1 MCTLSFVP
9 GHERLKGGAL
19 ASVLRTQPRPQEQP
33 MRRLDTSGSHNDRKL
48 PPQKELDSSSMNSTP
63 IEKEPV
69 MECPLLLTT
78 LSGVTFQVS
87 LSVAKFDRLTDS
99 EDQVMD
105 YLASVTDL
113 PVFGCVIDFLPI
125 WDKLQQGR
133 EYTIVFR
140 DCSVTLREQEQLGGY
155 PIDQVPKAVHVP
167 MNSEETVPEWAFA
180 GVPRLRHVSVESGI
194 RLIGAET
201 WQDCRQ
207 LRIVK
212 LPVTVVGIADNA
224 FRDCKLLNSVLALGC
239 RDFGYKAFSE
249 CCSLQRVHASGGAVN
264 VFSGETNFGQYLF
277 QGCINL
283 AEVTVSEVSSLRSEL
298 NGLTQQGQDQRA
310 SSGLPQLHRHLH
322 ARSPKALCSHRSAHL

>member
-1 MCTLSFVP
+1 
-9 GHERLKGGAL
+9 
-19 ASVLRTQPRPQEQP
+19 
-33 MRRLDTSGSHNDRKL
+33 
-48 PPQKELDSSSMNSTP
+48 
-63 IEKEPV
+63 

-78 LSGVTFQVS
+78 LSGVTFKVS
-87 LSVAKFDRLTDS
+87 LSVAKFDRFTDL

-113 PVFGCVIDFLPI
+113 QVFGCVIDFLHTTTQTYLEDPI

-140 DCSVTLREQEQLGGY
+140 DCSVTLLEQEQLGGY
-155 PIDQVPKAVHVP
+155 PIDQVPLAVHVP

-194 RLIGAET
+194 RLIGAEA

-212 LPVTVVGIADNA
+212 LPATVVGIADNA
-224 FRDCKLLNSVLALGC
+224 FRDCKLLNSVLAPGC

-249 CCSLQRVHASGGAVN
+249 CCSLQRVYASGGAVN

-283 AEVTVSEVSSLRSEL
+283 AEVTVSEVPSPRSEL
-298 NGLTQQGQDQRA
+298 NGLTQQDRTRELAPGCL
-310 SSGLPQLHRHLH
+310 SSTGIYTLVLPKHFVAIGAHACDSCRLLNSVDLRNTMIEEIPEFTFGHCTSLREVFLPTTLHTNP
-322 ARSPKALCSHRSAHL
+322 S